1 MQLQIKAVYE
11 GLNPFA
17 RSAVLVCDAQAEDEE
32 WRAVG
37 GGLVKL
43 GLQWPQWFGALQG
56 LPGLQQSAEP
66 TAVAQAWAE
75 GTKTLLNAVR
85 GCLQDAGASLLK
97 GGVVRLWVGYHN
109 APLAVQGLKL
119 VLALALASG
128 SKTPTPEQITRDEAR
143 IKALLQQT
151 RRQHPDYQIRY
162 VMLAARERNV
172 PVLPLVAAA
181 RVWQAGWGRRQRL
194 FFESTPSEDSM
205 IGGMLARDKVLSKQ
219 FLTALG
225 APVGPHVLVNSAA
238 ELAEAAQV
246 VGWPCVV
253 KPLNLGGG
261 KGVTA
266 DLRTPEALESAFAYA
281 RKFTAGPVMVERHL
295 PGDDHRLLVVNGSL
309 VWAVRRQAA
318 AVVGDGIKTMRQLID
333 ELNLERRFLQEG
345 NQHLVPVV
353 EDDVFRRHLS
363 GQGLTVDS
371 VPAPGQRVTMRSVSN
386 LSMGGELLFVTDRV
400 HPSVRAMAES
410 ISAASGLTTIGLD
423 YMTTDIAAAW
433 QDTSAAFI
441 EFNVT
446 PGLDGVELHP
456 GGEPLRLLGDVLL
469 GEQVGRIPVLCLWM
483 TQAHWLQYRPQLH
496 SWMQKQAQ
504 DWGGSGPGWV
514 WANGAAWQADG
525 VPAHE
530 AATKLL
536 HHRSVGRAV
545 MVLVS
550 EEVVRSGV
558 PVDGVDTLLVMHE
571 AVPAGWQGVAQGMA
585 RKMKA
590 VSGLQSLHEHVMQW
604 SKQKIKHL
612 DEHLQKNQNCDQRP

>member
-11 GLNPFA
+11 GGNPFA

-37 GGLVKL
+37 GGLAKL

-56 LPGLQQSAEP
+56 LPESAEP
-66 TAVAQAWAE
+66 TAVAKALAE

-97 GGVVRLWVGYHN
+97 GGVVRLWMGYHD

-128 SKTPTPEQITRDEAR
+128 RKTLTHEQITREEAR
-143 IKALLQQT
+143 VKALLQQT

-162 VMLAARERNV
+162 VMLAARERDV
-172 PVLPLVAAA
+172 PVLPLVPEA

-194 FFESTPSEDSM
+194 FFESTPSENSM

-225 APVGPHVLVNSAA
+225 APVAPHVLVNSAA
-238 ELAEAAQV
+238 ELADAAQV
-246 VGWPCVV
+246 VGWPCAV
-253 KPLNLGGG
+253 KPLHMGGG

-266 DLRTPEALESAFAYA
+266 DVRTPEALESAFTYA

-295 PGDDHRLLVVNGSL
+295 HGDDHRLLVVNGRL
-309 VWAVRRQAA
+309 VWAIRRQAA
-318 AVVGDGIKTMRQLID
+318 AVVGDGIKTLRQLID
-333 ELNLERRFLQEG
+333 ELNLERRVFQEG

-353 EDDVFRRHLS
+353 EDDVFRRHLLS
-363 GQGLTVDS
+363 QGLTVDS

-386 LSMGGELLFVTDRV
+386 LSMGGELMFVTDRV

-423 YMTTDIAAAW
+423 YMTPDIAAAW
-433 QDTSAAFI
+433 QDTSSAFI

-456 GGEPLRLLGDVLL
+456 GGQPLRLLGDVLL

-483 TQAHWLQYRPQLH
+483 TQAHWLQYQPQLH
-496 SWMQKQAQ
+496 SWMQQQAQ

-525 VPAHE
+525 VSAHE
-530 AATKLL
+530 AVRKLL

-550 EEVVRSGV
+550 EEVVRWGV
-558 PVDGVDTLLVMHE
+558 PVDGVNTLLVMDE
-571 AVPAGWQGVAQGMA
+571 AVPAGWQGVAHQMA
-585 RKMKA
+585 RKMEV
-590 VSGLQSLHEHVMQW
+590 VSGLQALHEQVVHW
-604 SKQKIKHL
+604 SKQKIKHW

>member
-32 WRAVG
+32 WRVVG
-37 GGLVKL
+37 RGLAKL
-43 GLQWPQWFGALQG
+43 GPQWPQWFG
-56 LPGLQQSAEP
+56 GLQPLPERSNP
-66 TAVAQAWAE
+66 TAVGEVLAE
-75 GTKTLLNAVR
+75 CTRTLLNTVR
-85 GCLQDAGASLLK
+85 GCLQDAGASLQK
-97 GGVVRLWVGYHN
+97 GDGVRLWVGYHD
-109 APLAVQGLKL
+109 APLAVQALRL
-119 VLALALASG
+119 VLELALACG
-128 SKTPTPEQITRDEAR
+128 RKTPTTAQITRYEAR

-162 VMLAARERNV
+162 VMLAARERDV
-172 PVLPLVAAA
+172 PVLPLVQAA

-194 FFESTPSEDSM
+194 FFESTPSDSSM
-205 IGGMLARDKVLSKQ
+205 IGGMLSRDKVLSKQ

-225 APVGPHVLVNSAA
+225 APVAPHVLVNAAA
-238 ELAEAAQV
+238 ELAEAAQA
-246 VGWPCVV
+246 VGWPCAV
-253 KPLNLGGG
+253 KPLHLGGG

-266 DLRTPEALESAFAYA
+266 DVRTPEALESAFAYA
-281 RKFTAGPVMVERHL
+281 RQFTAGPVMVERHL
-295 PGDDHRLLVVNGSL
+295 QGDDHRLLVVNGRL
-309 VWAVRRQAA
+309 VWAIRRQAA
-318 AVVGDGIKTMRQLID
+318 AVVGDGIKTLRQLID
-333 ELNLERRFLQEG
+333 QLNRERRVLQEG
-345 NQHLVPVV
+345 NQHLAPVV

-386 LSMGGELLFVTDRV
+386 LSMGGELMFVTDRV
-400 HPSVRAMAES
+400 HPSVRAMAEN

-423 YMTTDIAAAW
+423 YITTDIAASW
-433 QDTSAAFI
+433 QDTAAAFI

-456 GGEPLRLLGDVLL
+456 GGQPLRLLGDVLL

-483 TQAHWLQYRPQLH
+483 TQAHWLQYRPQLQG
-496 SWMQKQAQ
+496 WMQEQAR

-525 VPAHE
+525 VTAHD
-530 AATKLL
+530 AARKVL

-558 PVDGVDTLLVMHE
+558 PVDGVEALLVVDE
-571 AVPAGWQGVAQGMA
+571 AVPAGWQGVAQQMA
-585 RKMKA
+585 GKLET
-590 VSGLQSLHEHVMQW
+590 VNGLQALHARVTQW
-604 SKQKIKHL
+604 SQPGQGN
-612 DEHLQKNQNCDQRP
+612 E